1 MVTYCGIC
9 HSTEMVFG
17 LTSLY
22 FFTINYK
29 MWKLKIHKF
38 TSFSFYLFALLLMII
53 LHHDTVKLMR
63 DIPKNGS
70 ERDWREVFYAPNRYA
85 TLPLI
90 YPPEKQTT
98 STENKSFYVSYISSR
113 PLFLLV
119 RVTCSFHYHQG
130 FGYCLYSNINRFI
143 LESHCSFCDDDGNA
157 KEKVIWKST
166 FAELLAII
174 PSSLNSTMFVKY
186 ATTGPQRA
194 AF

>member
-1 MVTYCGIC
+1 
-9 HSTEMVFG
+9 
-17 LTSLY
+17 
-22 FFTINYK
+22 
-29 MWKLKIHKF
+29 
-38 TSFSFYLFALLLMII
+38 
-53 LHHDTVKLMR
+53 MR
-63 DIPKNGS
+63 DIPKNDS
-70 ERDWREVFYAPNRYA
+70 ERHQREVFYAPNRYA
-85 TLPLI
+85 ILPLI

-119 RVTCSFHYHQG
+119 RVTCSFYYHQG
-130 FGYCLYSNINRFI
+130 FGYCLYSNINRFV
-143 LESHCSFCDDDGNA
+143 LQSHCSFCDDDGNA

-166 FAELLAII
+166 FAEFLAII